1 MNLKT
6 ILSVLSRLRR
16 WTRCPQ
22 PRRRPPKSDPQPDSR
37 EFTDLIEPRRFDR
50 SRPAVF
56 VRHSPHRLRPSPY
69 PAAQKIPVTVAAIH
83 TTVSYFNEPLVAEWI
98 SVVSRLSND
107 RRSTSEVAS
116 AEVTQERVGVRGPFH
131 PASRR
136 PESHSRLS
144 KKWPVK
150 GSFPLNAPKVSI
162 VEWRR

>member
-1 MNLKT
+1 MGGPRGFW
-6 ILSVLSRLRR
+6 ILFRDVEIVSERPLPVFLLVGVEILFAGDILDQGVTVLHGTSPSFAEVLS
-16 WTRCPQ
+16 
-22 PRRRPPKSDPQPDSR
+22 S
-37 EFTDLIEPRRFDR
+37 
-50 SRPAVF
+50 
-56 VRHSPHRLRPSPY
+56 PSP
-69 PAAQKIPVTVAAIH
+69 
-83 TTVSYFNEPLVAEWI
+83 SEAEWI

-107 RRSTSEVAS
+107 RRSISEVAS
-116 AEVTQERVGVRGPFH
+116 AEATQERVGVRGPIH